1 LPEIIQKVNTT
12 DGEKKVNKDKD
23 IDRKIGLNI
32 GIAEINK
39 PGK

>member
-12 DGEKKVNKDKD
+12 DGEEEIDEDKD

-32 GIAEINK
+32 GITEINE